1 MNEPSAMLLMSG
13 PLAVGKT
20 AVRDELVSKYGFAY
34 LRSSEYLR
42 AEVERAGLRGERAV
56 LQELGDRLDEETDYR
71 WLIDSVALPAMKRAP
86 DSSRWVVDA
95 VRKKRQVEHFR
106 DAFAGGVFHVH
117 FTADESIL
125 VERYQ
130 ARQRSQGVVADPTPY
145 DSAID
150 HDNERSARSLDD
162 VADMLVDLGK
172 CSASGAAEAIVSA
185 LSQRALARPI
195 GTKETG

>member
-13 PLAVGKT
+13 PVAVGKT
-20 AVRDELVSKYGFAY
+20 AVREALVSKHGFAY
-34 LRSSEYLR
+34 LKSSQYLR
-42 AEVERAGLRGERAV
+42 AEAERAGLSSERVV

-95 VRKKRQVEHFR
+95 VRKRRQIEHFR
-106 DAFAGGVFHVH
+106 ASFADAVFHVH

-125 VERYQ
+125 VDRYK
-130 ARQRSQGVVADPTPY
+130 ARQISQGAAGDSTPY
-145 DSAID
+145 ESAID
-150 HDNERSARSLDD
+150 HDNERSARSLHV

-172 CSASGAAEAIVSA
+172 YSASAAAEAIVSA
-185 LSQRALARPI
+185 LTKRALARPI
-195 GTKETG
+195 